1 MDDVIHLL
9 VEGGNVL
16 LWLPGE
22 PDTARACPDEASEE
36 LFEQVFEGSVI
47 TVLHLRVEVVEL

>member
-16 LWLPGE
+16 LWLLGE
-22 PDTARACPDEASEE
+22 LDTARARPDEASEE
-36 LFEQVFEGSVI
+36 LFEQVFLARS
-47 TVLHLRVEVVEL
+47 